1 MRLAGIPE
9 NLNPRNF
16 NPRKFNQRKFKSC
29 VVRISVTLRWTVLLF
44 SFFPITAAKAA
55 PGDKAELVRDLAGRV
70 GPVIGSA
77 LSCPDI
83 TRPRIQTVIEKF
95 VAVIRD
101 AAANEAQ
108 RSDLA
113 QLFDRSV
120 ADGRN
125 LVATGRLDCKTAERR
140 LADLEQSLNP
150 SAPAPAAAA
159 PTAPAFA
166 AAPPPAV
173 SFGNPVSPVR
183 GVSDNEI
190 RFGITAAFTG
200 PVRERGRQMKIGID
214 TAFNKVNDAGGIGGR
229 MLKLIA
235 ADDGNEPARTLQAV
249 KQLYEKDQIFGIIGS
264 IGTAT
269 AAVAVPYALERRM
282 LFFGAYTGGMVV
294 RRDPPDRY
302 VYNYRP
308 SYAEEAA
315 AAVHYLVKIR
325 RIPVRQIAVFAQQD
339 DLGDAG
345 YAGVAKAYRALGIND
360 SALLRLNYPRN
371 TIEVDEA
378 VNLLKVQKVPVRAV
392 IMSASYRAAAKFIE
406 KTRTL
411 YPEMI
416 FTSISGVGGSSLAEE
431 LKLLG
436 PRYTTGVLVT
446 QVVPAVSGYSS
457 AVLEYKN
464 ALAKYFPG
472 EAPDYASLEG
482 FVAANI
488 LIDALKRTGAQL
500 DTEKLVDALEATR
513 NLDLGL
519 GVPLNFGRS
528 DLKASKK
535 IWGTAL
541 DENGRFQAIDLE

>member
-1 MRLAGIPE
+1 V
-9 NLNPRNF
+9 N
-16 NPRKFNQRKFKSC
+16 
-29 VVRISVTLRWTVLLF
+29 LRWIAFLL
-44 SFFPITAAKAA
+44 SAFFITAANAA
-55 PGDKAELVRDLAGRV
+55 PGDKIDLVRDLAGRV

-77 LSCPDI
+77 LACPDI
-83 TRPRIQTVIEKF
+83 ARPRIQSVIEKF
-95 VAVIRD
+95 AALIRD
-101 AAANEAQ
+101 AASNEAQ

-120 ADGRN
+120 ADGRGA
-125 LVATGRLDCKTAERR
+125 VTSGRTDCRLAERR
-140 LADLEQSLNP
+140 LADLEQSLTP

-159 PTAPAFA
+159 PAAPAFA
-166 AAPPPAV
+166 AAPAPAV
-173 SFGNPVSPVR
+173 GFGNPVGAVR
-183 GVSDNEI
+183 GISDNEI

-200 PVRERGRQMKIGID
+200 PVKERGRQMKLGIE
-214 TAFNKVNDAGGIGGR
+214 TAFNQVNDAGGLGGR
-229 MLKLIA
+229 MLRLIA

-249 KQLYEKDQIFGIIGS
+249 KQLYEKDQIFGLIGS

-282 LFFGAYTGGMVV
+282 LFFGAYTGGNVV

-302 VYNYRP
+302 VFNYRP
-308 SYAEEAA
+308 SYAEEAD
-315 AAVHYLVKIR
+315 AAVRYLVKMR

-345 YAGVAKAYRALGIND
+345 FAGVAKAYRALGIND
-360 SALLRLNYPRN
+360 SAILRLNYPRN

-378 VNLLKVQKVPVRAV
+378 VNLLRVQKLPVRAI

-406 KTRTL
+406 KTRNL

-436 PRYTTGVLVT
+436 PRYTAGVLVT

-488 LIDALKRTGAQL
+488 LIDAIKRTGPQL
-500 DTEKLVDALEATR
+500 DTERLVDTLEATR

-528 DLKASKK
+528 DHTASRK

-541 DENGRFQAIDLE
+541 DESGRFQAVDLE

>member
-1 MRLAGIPE
+1 M
-9 NLNPRNF
+9 
-16 NPRKFNQRKFKSC
+16 S
-29 VVRISVTLRWTVLLF
+29 LRWTSLLL
-44 SFFPITAAKAA
+44 SAFFIAAAEAA
-55 PGDKAELVRDLAGRV
+55 PGDKIELVRDLAGRV

-77 LSCPDI
+77 LACPEV
-83 TRPRIQTVIEKF
+83 TRPRIQSVIEKF
-95 VAVIRD
+95 AAVIRD
-101 AAANEAQ
+101 AASNEAQ

-120 ADGRN
+120 AEGRN
-125 LVATGRLDCKTAERR
+125 TVTTGRTDCRLAERR
-140 LADLEQSLNP
+140 LAELEQSLAP

-159 PTAPAFA
+159 APALSPVAPAFA
-166 AAPPPAV
+166 AAPAAAPAI
-173 SFGNPVSPVR
+173 SYGNPVSAVR
-183 GVSDNEI
+183 GVSDTEI

-200 PVRERGRQMKIGID
+200 PVRERGRQMKLGIE
-214 TAFNKVNDAGGIGGR
+214 TAFNQVNDAGGIAGR
-229 MLKLIA
+229 KLRIIA

-249 KQLYEKDQIFGIIGS
+249 RQLYEKDQIFGIIGS

-269 AAVAVPYALERRM
+269 AAVAVPFALERRM
-282 LFFGAYTGGMVV
+282 LFFGAYTGGNVV

-302 VYNYRP
+302 VFNYRP
-308 SYAEEAA
+308 SYAEEADT
-315 AAVHYLVKIR
+315 AVRYLVKIR
-325 RIPVRQIAVFAQQD
+325 RIPIRQIAVFAQTD

-345 YAGVAKAYRALGIND
+345 YAGVAKAYRAMGLND
-360 SALLRLNYPRN
+360 SAILRLNYPRN

-378 VNLLKVQKVPVRAV
+378 VNTLRVQKLPVRAI

-406 KTRTL
+406 KTRAL

-436 PRYTTGVLVT
+436 PRYSAGVLVT

-464 ALAKYFPG
+464 ALAKYFAG

-488 LIDALKRTGAQL
+488 LIDAIKRAGPQF
-500 DTEKLVDALEATR
+500 DTEKLVDTLEATR

-528 DLKASKK
+528 EHTASKK

-541 DENGRFQAIDLE
+541 DESGRFQPVDLE

>member
-1 MRLAGIPE
+1 M
-9 NLNPRNF
+9 
-16 NPRKFNQRKFKSC
+16 
-29 VVRISVTLRWTVLLF
+29 
-44 SFFPITAAKAA
+44 
-55 PGDKAELVRDLAGRV
+55 
-70 GPVIGSA
+70 IGSA
-77 LSCPDI
+77 LACPDVG
-83 TRPRIQTVIEKF
+83 RPRIQTVIEKF
-95 VAVIRD
+95 AAVIRD

-125 LVATGRLDCKTAERR
+125 LVTTGRLDCRAAERR
-140 LADLEQSLNP
+140 LADLEQSLSP
-150 SAPAPAAAA
+150 PAPAAAA

-183 GVSDNEI
+183 GISDSEI

-200 PVRERGRQMKIGID
+200 PVRERGRQMKLGIEA
-214 TAFNKVNDAGGIGGR
+214 AFNQVNDAGGIGGR
-229 MLKLIA
+229 KLRIIA
-235 ADDGNEPARTLQAV
+235 ADDGNEPTRTLQAV
-249 KQLYEKDQIFGIIGS
+249 KQLYEKDQVFGIVGS

-269 AAVAVPYALERRM
+269 AAAAVPYLLERRM

-302 VYNYRP
+302 VFNYRP
-308 SYAEEAA
+308 SYAEEAD
-315 AAVHYLVKIR
+315 AAVRYLVKIR
-325 RIPVRQIAVFAQQD
+325 RIPVRQIAVFAQTD

-345 YAGVAKAYRALGIND
+345 FAGVAKAYRALGIND
-360 SALLRLNYPRN
+360 SAILRLSYARN
-371 TIEVDEA
+371 TIEVDDA
-378 VNLLKVQKVPVRAV
+378 VNLLKVQKAPVRAI
-392 IMSASYRAAAKFIE
+392 IMAASYRAAAKFIE
-406 KTRTL
+406 KTRNL

-416 FTSISGVGGSSLAEE
+416 FTNISGVGATALADE

-436 PRYTTGVLVT
+436 PRYTKGVLVT
-446 QVVPAVSGYSS
+446 QVVPAVSGHSS

-519 GVPLNFGRS
+519 GVQLNFARS
-528 DLKASKK
+528 DHQASHK

-541 DENGRFQAIDLE
+541 DETGRFQQVDLE

>member
-1 MRLAGIPE
+1 MRILV
-9 NLNPRNF
+9 N
-16 NPRKFNQRKFKSC
+16 
-29 VVRISVTLRWTVLLF
+29 LRWTSFLL
-44 SFFPITAAKAA
+44 SAFFITAAEAA
-55 PGDKAELVRDLAGRV
+55 PGDKMELVRDLAGRV

-77 LSCPDI
+77 LACPDV
-83 TRPRIQTVIEKF
+83 TRPRIQSVIEKF
-95 VAVIRD
+95 AAVIRD
-101 AAANEAQ
+101 AASNEAQ

-125 LVATGRLDCKTAERR
+125 AVTSGRTDCRLAERR
-140 LADLEQSLNP
+140 LADLEQSLTP

-159 PTAPAFA
+159 PAAPAFA
-166 AAPPPAV
+166 AAPAPAV
-173 SFGNPVSPVR
+173 SFGNPVSAVR
-183 GVSDNEI
+183 GISDNEI

-200 PVRERGRQMKIGID
+200 PVRERGRQMKLGIE
-214 TAFNKVNDAGGIGGR
+214 TAFNRVNEAGGLGGR
-229 MLKLIA
+229 MLRLIA

-249 KQLYEKDQIFGIIGS
+249 RQLYEKDQIFGLIGS

-282 LFFGAYTGGMVV
+282 LFFGAYTGGNVV

-302 VYNYRP
+302 VFNYRP
-308 SYAEEAA
+308 SYAEEAD
-315 AAVHYLVKIR
+315 AAVRYLVKMR
-325 RIPVRQIAVFAQQD
+325 RIPVRQIAVFAQTD

-345 YAGVAKAYRALGIND
+345 FAGVAKAYRALGIND
-360 SALLRLNYPRN
+360 SAILRLNYPRN

-378 VNLLKVQKVPVRAV
+378 VNTLRLQKVPVRAI

-406 KTRTL
+406 KTRNL

-446 QVVPAVSGYSS
+446 QVVPAVSGHSS

-488 LIDALKRTGAQL
+488 LIDALKRAGAQL
-500 DTEKLVDALEATR
+500 DTEKLVDALESTR

-519 GVPLNFGRS
+519 GVPLSFARS
-528 DLKASKK
+528 DHQASHK

-541 DENGRFQAIDLE
+541 DETGRFQPVDLE

>member
-1 MRLAGIPE
+1 
-9 NLNPRNF
+9 
-16 NPRKFNQRKFKSC
+16 
-29 VVRISVTLRWTVLLF
+29 VRISVNPRW
-44 SFFPITAAKAA
+44 AAFLASIFLTSVAQAA
-55 PGDKAELVRDLAGRV
+55 PGDKADLIRDLAGRV
-70 GPVIGSA
+70 GPIVGSA
-77 LSCPDI
+77 LACPDI
-83 TRPRIQTVIEKF
+83 ARSRVQSIIEKF
-95 VAVIRD
+95 TAVIRE
-101 AAANEAQ
+101 ASANEAQ
-108 RSDLA
+108 RSNLA
-113 QLFDRSV
+113 QTFDRSV
-120 ADGRN
+120 ADGRSA
-125 LVATGRLDCKTAERR
+125 VVSARTDCRQADRR

-150 SAPAPAAAA
+150 AA
-159 PTAPAFA
+159 PSPPAVAPPAFA
-166 AAPPPAV
+166 AAPPAAAAPA
-173 SFGNPVSPVR
+173 PVGSAVR
-183 GVSDNEI
+183 GVTDNEI

-200 PVRERGRQMKIGID
+200 PVRERGRHMKLGIES
-214 TAFNKVNDAGGIGGR
+214 AFNRVNDAGGVDGR
-229 MLKLIA
+229 MLRLIA

-249 KQLYEKDQIFGIIGS
+249 RQLYEKDQIFGIIGS

-269 AAVAVPYALERRM
+269 AAVAVPFALERRM

-302 VYNYRP
+302 VFNYRP
-308 SYAEEAA
+308 SYAEEAD
-315 AAVHYLVKIR
+315 AAVRYLVKMR

-345 YAGVAKAYRALGIND
+345 FAGVAKAYRALGIND

-378 VNLLKVQKVPVRAV
+378 VNLLRAQKVPVRAI

-406 KTRTL
+406 KTRNL

-446 QVVPAVSGYSS
+446 QVVPAVSGFSS
-457 AVLEYKN
+457 AVLDYKT

-488 LIDALKRTGAQL
+488 LIDALKRTGPQL
-500 DTEKLVDALEATR
+500 DTEKLIDALEATR

-528 DLKASKK
+528 DHQASHK

-541 DENGRFQAIDLE
+541 NEAGVFQPVDLE

>member
-1 MRLAGIPE
+1 MRRAGIPR
-9 NLNPRNF
+9 NLSRNF
-16 NPRKFNQRKFKSC
+16 KLKSS
-29 VVRISVTLRWTVLLF
+29 VVRVLVNLRWTAFLL
-44 SFFPITAAKAA
+44 SAFFITTAKAA
-55 PGDKAELVRDLAGRV
+55 PGDKIDLVRDLAGRV
-70 GPVIGSA
+70 GPIIGSA
-77 LSCPDI
+77 LACPDI
-83 TRPRIQTVIEKF
+83 TRPRIQSVIEKF
-95 VAVIRD
+95 AAVIRD
-101 AAANEAQ
+101 VASNEAQ

-125 LVATGRLDCKTAERR
+125 AVASGRTDCRLSERR
-140 LADLEQSLNP
+140 LADLEQSLTP
-150 SAPAPAAAA
+150 SAPAPAAAPA
-159 PTAPAFA
+159 APAFA
-166 AAPPPAV
+166 AAPAPAV
-173 SFGNPVSPVR
+173 SFGNPVSAVR
-183 GVSDNEI
+183 GISDNEI

-200 PVRERGRQMKIGID
+200 PVRERGRQMKLGID
-214 TAFNKVNDAGGIGGR
+214 TAFNRVNETGGLGGR
-229 MLKLIA
+229 MLRLIA
-235 ADDGNEPARTLQAV
+235 ADDGNEPTRTLQAV
-249 KQLYEKDQIFGIIGS
+249 RQLYEKDQIFGLIGS

-282 LFFGAYTGGMVV
+282 LFFGAYTGGNVV

-302 VYNYRP
+302 VFNYRP
-308 SYAEEAA
+308 SYAEEAD
-315 AAVHYLVKIR
+315 AAVRYLVKMR

-345 YAGVAKAYRALGIND
+345 FAGVAKAYRALGIND
-360 SALLRLNYPRN
+360 SAILRLNYPRN

-378 VNLLKVQKVPVRAV
+378 VNLLKLQKLPVRAI

-406 KTRTL
+406 KTRNL

-416 FTSISGVGGSSLAEE
+416 FTSISGVGGTSLADE

-446 QVVPAVSGYSS
+446 QVVPAVSGHSS
-457 AVLEYKN
+457 AVIEYKN

-500 DTEKLVDALEATR
+500 DTEKLVDALESTR

-519 GVPLNFGRS
+519 GVSLSFARS
-528 DLKASKK
+528 DHQASHK

-541 DENGRFQAIDLE
+541 DETGRFQPVELE

>member
-1 MRLAGIPE
+1 
-9 NLNPRNF
+9 
-16 NPRKFNQRKFKSC
+16 
-29 VVRISVTLRWTVLLF
+29 VRILVKLRWT
-44 SFFPITAAKAA
+44 SFLVSAFFITTAEAA
-55 PGDKAELVRDLAGRV
+55 PGDKIDLVRDLAGRV
-70 GPVIGSA
+70 GPIIGSA
-77 LSCPDI
+77 LACPDVA
-83 TRPRIQTVIEKF
+83 RPRIQSIIEKF
-95 VAVIRD
+95 AAVIRD
-101 AAANEAQ
+101 AASNDAQ

-120 ADGRN
+120 ADGRGA
-125 LVATGRLDCKTAERR
+125 VTSGRTECRLAERR
-140 LADLEQSLNP
+140 LADLEQSLSP
-150 SAPAPAAAA
+150 STPAPAPAPAASA
-159 PTAPAFA
+159 APAFA

-173 SFGNPVSPVR
+173 SFANSVSAVR
-183 GVSDNEI
+183 GVSDTEI

-200 PVRERGRQMKIGID
+200 PVRERGRQMKLGIE
-214 TAFNKVNDAGGIGGR
+214 TAFNQVNDAGGIAGR
-229 MLKLIA
+229 KLRIIA

-249 KQLYEKDQIFGIIGS
+249 RQLYEKDQVLGLIGS

-269 AAVAVPYALERRM
+269 AAVAVPFALERRM

-302 VYNYRP
+302 VFNYRP
-308 SYAEEAA
+308 SYAEEAD
-315 AAVHYLVKIR
+315 AAVRYLVKIR
-325 RIPVRQIAVFAQQD
+325 RIPVRQIAVFAQTD

-345 YAGVAKAYRALGIND
+345 YAGVAKAYRAMGIND
-360 SALLRLNYPRN
+360 SAILRLNYPRN

-378 VNLLKVQKVPVRAV
+378 VNTLRVQKVPVRAI

-406 KTRTL
+406 KTRAL

-464 ALAKYFPG
+464 ALAKYFAG

-488 LIDALKRTGAQL
+488 LIDAIKRAGPQF
-500 DTEKLVDALEATR
+500 DTEKLVDTLEATR

-528 DLKASKK
+528 EHTASKK

-541 DENGRFQAIDLE
+541 DESGRFQPVDLE

>member
-1 MRLAGIPE
+1 MRILV
-9 NLNPRNF
+9 N
-16 NPRKFNQRKFKSC
+16 
-29 VVRISVTLRWTVLLF
+29 LRWTSFLL
-44 SFFPITAAKAA
+44 SAFFITAAEAA
-55 PGDKAELVRDLAGRV
+55 PGDKIDLVRDLAGRV

-77 LSCPDI
+77 LACPDI
-83 TRPRIQTVIEKF
+83 TRPRIQSVIEKF
-95 VAVIRD
+95 AAVIRD
-101 AAANEAQ
+101 AASNEAQ

-120 ADGRN
+120 ADGRGA
-125 LVATGRLDCKTAERR
+125 VTSGRTDCRLAERR
-140 LADLEQSLNP
+140 LADLEQSLSP

-159 PTAPAFA
+159 AP
-166 AAPPPAV
+166 PPPHRLSPRRRPPAV
-173 SFGNPVSPVR
+173 SFGNPVSAVR
-183 GVSDNEI
+183 GVSDTEI

-200 PVRERGRQMKIGID
+200 PVRERGRQMKLGIE
-214 TAFNKVNDAGGIGGR
+214 TAFNQVNDAGGIAGR
-229 MLKLIA
+229 KLRIIA

-249 KQLYEKDQIFGIIGS
+249 RQLYEKDQIFGLIGS

-269 AAVAVPYALERRM
+269 AAVAVPFALERRM
-282 LFFGAYTGGMVV
+282 LFFGAYTGGNVV

-302 VYNYRP
+302 VFNYRP
-308 SYAEEAA
+308 SYAEEAD
-315 AAVHYLVKIR
+315 AAVRYLVKIR
-325 RIPVRQIAVFAQQD
+325 RIPVRQIAVFAQTD

-345 YAGVAKAYRALGIND
+345 YAGVAKAYRAMGIND
-360 SALLRLNYPRN
+360 SAILRLNYPRN

-378 VNLLKVQKVPVRAV
+378 VNTLRVQKVPVRAI

-406 KTRTL
+406 KTRAL

-436 PRYTTGVLVT
+436 PRYTAGVLVT

-464 ALAKYFPG
+464 ALAKYFAG

-488 LIDALKRTGAQL
+488 LIDAIKRAGPQF
-500 DTEKLVDALEATR
+500 DTEKLVDTLEATR

-528 DLKASKK
+528 EHTASKK

-541 DENGRFQAIDLE
+541 DESGRFQPVDLE

>member
-1 MRLAGIPE
+1 M
-9 NLNPRNF
+9 
-16 NPRKFNQRKFKSC
+16 
-29 VVRISVTLRWTVLLF
+29 RISVNLRWTSFLL
-44 SFFPITAAKAA
+44 SAFFITAAEAA
-55 PGDKAELVRDLAGRV
+55 PGDKMELVRDLAGRV

-77 LSCPDI
+77 LACPDI
-83 TRPRIQTVIEKF
+83 TRPRIQSVIEKF
-95 VAVIRD
+95 AAVIRD
-101 AAANEAQ
+101 AASNEAQ

-113 QLFDRSV
+113 QQFDRSV
-120 ADGRN
+120 ADGRGA
-125 LVATGRLDCKTAERR
+125 VTSGRTDCRLAERR
-140 LADLEQSLNP
+140 LADLEQSLTP
-150 SAPAPAAAA
+150 SAPGPAPAAAA
-159 PTAPAFA
+159 ALAAPAFA
-166 AAPPPAV
+166 AAPAPAV
-173 SFGNPVSPVR
+173 SFGNPVNAVR

-190 RFGITAAFTG
+190 RFGIAAAFTG
-200 PVRERGRQMKIGID
+200 PVRERGRQMKLGIE
-214 TAFNKVNDAGGIGGR
+214 TAFNQVNDAGGVGGR
-229 MLKLIA
+229 KLRIIA
-235 ADDGNEPARTLQAV
+235 ADDGNEPTRTLQAV
-249 KQLYEKDQIFGIIGS
+249 RQLYEKDQIFGLIGS

-282 LFFGAYTGGMVV
+282 LFFGAYTGGNVV

-302 VYNYRP
+302 VFNYRP
-308 SYAEEAA
+308 SYAEEAD
-315 AAVHYLVKIR
+315 AAVRYLVKMR

-345 YAGVAKAYRALGIND
+345 FAGVAKAYRALGIND
-360 SALLRLNYPRN
+360 SAILRLNYPRN

-378 VNLLKVQKVPVRAV
+378 VNLLKLQKVPVRAI

-406 KTRTL
+406 KTRNL

-446 QVVPAVSGYSS
+446 QVVPAVSGHSS

-488 LIDALKRTGAQL
+488 LIDAIKRTGAQL
-500 DTEKLVDALEATR
+500 DTEKLVDALESTR
-513 NLDLGL
+513 SLDLGL

-528 DLKASKK
+528 DHTASHK

-541 DENGRFQAIDLE
+541 DESGRFQPVDLE

>member
-1 MRLAGIPE
+1 M
-9 NLNPRNF
+9 
-16 NPRKFNQRKFKSC
+16 
-29 VVRISVTLRWTVLLF
+29 RISVDLRWTSFLL
-44 SFFPITAAKAA
+44 SAFFITAAEAA
-55 PGDKAELVRDLAGRV
+55 PGDKIELVRDLAGRV

-77 LSCPDI
+77 LACPDI
-83 TRPRIQTVIEKF
+83 TRPRIQSVIEKF
-95 VAVIRD
+95 AALIRD
-101 AAANEAQ
+101 AASNEAQ

-120 ADGRN
+120 ADGRGA
-125 LVATGRLDCKTAERR
+125 VTSGRTDCRLAERR
-140 LADLEQSLNP
+140 LADLEQSLGP
-150 SAPAPAAAA
+150 SSAPAPAAAA
-159 PTAPAFA
+159 PAAPAFA
-166 AAPPPAV
+166 AAPAAAPAV
-173 SFGNPVSPVR
+173 NFGNPVSAVR
-183 GVSDNEI
+183 GVSDTEI

-200 PVRERGRQMKIGID
+200 PVRERGRQMKLGIE
-214 TAFNKVNDAGGIGGR
+214 TAFNQVNDAGGIGGR
-229 MLKLIA
+229 KLRIIA

-249 KQLYEKDQIFGIIGS
+249 RQLYEKDQIFGIIGS

-269 AAVAVPYALERRM
+269 AAVAVPFALERRM
-282 LFFGAYTGGMVV
+282 LFFGAYTGGNVV

-302 VYNYRP
+302 VFNYRP
-308 SYAEEAA
+308 SYAEEAD
-315 AAVHYLVKIR
+315 AAVRYLVKMR

-345 YAGVAKAYRALGIND
+345 FAGVAKAYRALGIND
-360 SALLRLNYPRN
+360 SAILRLNYPRN

-378 VNLLKVQKVPVRAV
+378 VNLLRVQKLPVRAI

-406 KTRTL
+406 KTRAL

-436 PRYTTGVLVT
+436 PRYTAGVLVT
-446 QVVPAVSGYSS
+446 QVVPAVSGHSS

-464 ALAKYFPG
+464 ALAKYFAG

-488 LIDALKRTGAQL
+488 LIDALKRSGTQL
-500 DTEKLVDALEATR
+500 DTEKLVDALESTR

-528 DLKASKK
+528 DHTASHK

-541 DENGRFQAIDLE
+541 DESGRFQPVDLE

>member
-1 MRLAGIPE
+1 MKRIVCPRWIAFLLSAFFIP
-9 NLNPRNF
+9 
-16 NPRKFNQRKFKSC
+16 
-29 VVRISVTLRWTVLLF
+29 
-44 SFFPITAAKAA
+44 AANAA
-55 PGDKAELVRDLAGRV
+55 PGDKVELVRDLAAGV

-77 LSCPDI
+77 LACPDI
-83 TRPRIQTVIEKF
+83 ARPRVQFVIEKF
-95 VAVIRD
+95 AALIRD
-101 AAANEAQ
+101 AGSNEAQ
-108 RSDLA
+108 RAGLA
-113 QLFDRSV
+113 RLFDRSV

-125 LVATGRLDCKTAERR
+125 MVTTGKLDCGDAERR

-150 SAPAPAAAA
+150 PPAPAAAA
-159 PTAPAFA
+159 PAAPAFA

-183 GVSDNEI
+183 GVSDGEI

-214 TAFNKVNDAGGIGGR
+214 TAFNRANDAGGVGGR
-229 MLKLIA
+229 TLKLIA

-282 LFFGAYTGGMVV
+282 LFFGAYTGGNVV

-302 VYNYRP
+302 VFNYRP
-308 SYAEEAA
+308 SYAEEAD
-315 AAVHYLVKIR
+315 AAVRYLVKIR

-371 TIEVDEA
+371 TIEVDDA
-378 VNLLKVQKVPVRAV
+378 VNLLRVQKVPVRAI

-406 KTRTL
+406 KTRNL

-436 PRYTTGVLVT
+436 PRYTVGVLVT
-446 QVVPAVSGYSS
+446 QVVPAVSGHSS

-482 FVAANI
+482 YVAASI
-488 LIDALKRTGAQL
+488 LIDALKRTGAAL

-519 GVPLNFGRS
+519 GVQLNFARS
-528 DLKASKK
+528 DHQASHK

-541 DENGRFQAIDLE
+541 DETGRFQPIDLE

>member
-1 MRLAGIPE
+1 MRRAGIPR
-9 NLNPRNF
+9 NLSRNF
-16 NPRKFNQRKFKSC
+16 KLKSS
-29 VVRISVTLRWTVLLF
+29 VVRVLVNLRWTAFLL
-44 SFFPITAAKAA
+44 SAFFITTAKAA
-55 PGDKAELVRDLAGRV
+55 PGDKIDLVRDLAGRV
-70 GPVIGSA
+70 GPIIGSA
-77 LSCPDI
+77 LACPDI
-83 TRPRIQTVIEKF
+83 TRPRIQSVIEKF
-95 VAVIRD
+95 AAVIRD
-101 AAANEAQ
+101 VASNEAQ

-125 LVATGRLDCKTAERR
+125 AVASGRTDCRLSERR
-140 LADLEQSLNP
+140 LADLEQSLTP
-150 SAPAPAAAA
+150 SAPAPAAAPA
-159 PTAPAFA
+159 APAFA
-166 AAPPPAV
+166 AAPAPAV
-173 SFGNPVSPVR
+173 SFGNPVSAVR
-183 GVSDNEI
+183 GISDNEI

-200 PVRERGRQMKIGID
+200 PVRERGRQMKLGID
-214 TAFNKVNDAGGIGGR
+214 TAFNRVNETGGLGGR
-229 MLKLIA
+229 MLRLIA
-235 ADDGNEPARTLQAV
+235 ADDGNEPTRTLQAV
-249 KQLYEKDQIFGIIGS
+249 RQLYEKDQIFGLIGS

-282 LFFGAYTGGMVV
+282 LFFGAYTGGNVV

-302 VYNYRP
+302 VFNYRP
-308 SYAEEAA
+308 SYAEEAD
-315 AAVHYLVKIR
+315 AAVRYLVKMR

-345 YAGVAKAYRALGIND
+345 FAGVAKAYRALGIND
-360 SALLRLNYPRN
+360 SAILRLNYPRN

-378 VNLLKVQKVPVRAV
+378 VNLLKLQKLPVRAI
-392 IMSASYRAAAKFIE
+392 IMSASYRATAKFIE
-406 KTRTL
+406 KTRNL

-416 FTSISGVGGSSLAEE
+416 FTSISGVGGTSLADE

-446 QVVPAVSGYSS
+446 QVVPAVSGHSS
-457 AVLEYKN
+457 AVIEYKN

-500 DTEKLVDALEATR
+500 DTEKLVDALESTR

-519 GVPLNFGRS
+519 GVSLSFARS
-528 DLKASKK
+528 DHQASHK

-541 DENGRFQAIDLE
+541 DETGRFQPVDLE

>member
-1 MRLAGIPE
+1 MKLGIE
-9 NLNPRNF
+9 
-16 NPRKFNQRKFKSC
+16 
-29 VVRISVTLRWTVLLF
+29 
-44 SFFPITAAKAA
+44 
-55 PGDKAELVRDLAGRV
+55 
-70 GPVIGSA
+70 
-77 LSCPDI
+77 
-83 TRPRIQTVIEKF
+83 
-95 VAVIRD
+95 
-101 AAANEAQ
+101 
-108 RSDLA
+108 
-113 QLFDRSV
+113 
-120 ADGRN
+120 
-125 LVATGRLDCKTAERR
+125 
-140 LADLEQSLNP
+140 
-150 SAPAPAAAA
+150 
-159 PTAPAFA
+159 
-166 AAPPPAV
+166 
-173 SFGNPVSPVR
+173 
-183 GVSDNEI
+183 
-190 RFGITAAFTG
+190 
-200 PVRERGRQMKIGID
+200 
-214 TAFNKVNDAGGIGGR
+214 TAFNQVNDADGVGGR
-229 MLKLIA
+229 KLRIIA

-249 KQLYEKDQIFGIIGS
+249 RQLYEKDQIFGLVGS

-282 LFFGAYTGGMVV
+282 LFFGAYTGGNVV

-302 VYNYRP
+302 VFNYRP
-308 SYAEEAA
+308 SYAEEAD
-315 AAVHYLVKIR
+315 AAVRYLVKMR

-345 YAGVAKAYRALGIND
+345 FAGVAKAYRALGIND
-360 SALLRLNYPRN
+360 SAILRLNYPRN

-378 VNLLKVQKVPVRAV
+378 VNLLRVQKLPVRAI

-406 KTRTL
+406 KTRNL

-436 PRYTTGVLVT
+436 PRYTAGVLVT

-488 LIDALKRTGAQL
+488 LIDALKRTGTLL
-500 DTEKLVDALEATR
+500 DTEKLVDALESTR

-528 DLKASKK
+528 DHTASHK

-541 DENGRFQAIDLE
+541 DESGRFQPVDLE

>member
-1 MRLAGIPE
+1 MRRAGIPE
-9 NLNPRNF
+9 NFEP
-16 NPRKFNQRKFKSC
+16 KSYI
-29 VVRISVTLRWTVLLF
+29 VNVSVNLRWT
-44 SFFPITAAKAA
+44 SFLVSAFFITAAEAA
-55 PGDKAELVRDLAGRV
+55 PGDKIDLVRDLAGRV
-70 GPVIGSA
+70 GPIIGSA
-77 LSCPDI
+77 LACPDVA
-83 TRPRIQTVIEKF
+83 RPRIQSVIEKF
-95 VAVIRD
+95 AAVIRD
-101 AAANEAQ
+101 AASNEAQ

-120 ADGRN
+120 ADGRGA
-125 LVATGRLDCKTAERR
+125 VTSGRTDCRLADRR
-140 LADLEQSLNP
+140 LADLEQSLSP
-150 SAPAPAAAA
+150 STPAPPPAPAAPA
-159 PTAPAFA
+159 APAFA
-166 AAPPPAV
+166 AAPPPAA
-173 SFGNPVSPVR
+173 SFANPVSAAR
-183 GVSDNEI
+183 GISDTEI

-200 PVRERGRQMKIGID
+200 PVRERGRQMKLGIE
-214 TAFNKVNDAGGIGGR
+214 TAFNQVNDAGGIAGR
-229 MLKLIA
+229 KLRIIA

-249 KQLYEKDQIFGIIGS
+249 RQLYEKDQIFGLIGS

-269 AAVAVPYALERRM
+269 AAVAVPFALERRM

-302 VYNYRP
+302 VFNYRP
-308 SYAEEAA
+308 SYAEEAD
-315 AAVHYLVKIR
+315 AAVRYLVKMR
-325 RIPVRQIAVFAQQD
+325 RIPVRQIAVFAQTD

-345 YAGVAKAYRALGIND
+345 YAGVAKAYRAMGIND
-360 SALLRLNYPRN
+360 SAILRLNYPRN

-378 VNLLKVQKVPVRAV
+378 VNALRIQKLPVRAI

-406 KTRTL
+406 KTRAL

-457 AVLEYKN
+457 AVLEYKI
-464 ALAKYFPG
+464 ALAKYFAG

-488 LIDALKRTGAQL
+488 LIDAIKRAGPQF
-500 DTEKLVDALEATR
+500 DTEKLVDTLEATR

-528 DLKASKK
+528 DHTASHK

-541 DENGRFQAIDLE
+541 DESGRFQPVDLE

>member
-1 MRLAGIPE
+1 
-9 NLNPRNF
+9 
-16 NPRKFNQRKFKSC
+16 
-29 VVRISVTLRWTVLLF
+29 VRILVKPRWT
-44 SFFPITAAKAA
+44 SFLVSAFFITAVEAA
-55 PGDKAELVRDLAGRV
+55 PGDKIDLVRDLAGRV
-70 GPVIGSA
+70 GPIIGSVLA
-77 LSCPDI
+77 CPDVA
-83 TRPRIQTVIEKF
+83 RPRIQSVIEKF
-95 VAVIRD
+95 AAVIRD
-101 AAANEAQ
+101 GASNEAQ

-120 ADGRN
+120 ADGRGA
-125 LVATGRLDCKTAERR
+125 VTSGRTECRLAERR
-140 LADLEQSLNP
+140 LADLEQSLSSSTP
-150 SAPAPAAAA
+150 APAPAPAALA
-159 PTAPAFA
+159 APAFA

-173 SFGNPVSPVR
+173 SFANSVSAVR
-183 GVSDNEI
+183 GVSDTEI

-200 PVRERGRQMKIGID
+200 PVRERGRQMKLGIE
-214 TAFNKVNDAGGIGGR
+214 TAFNQVNDAGGIAGH
-229 MLKLIA
+229 KLRIIA

-249 KQLYEKDQIFGIIGS
+249 RQLYEKDQVLGLIGS

-269 AAVAVPYALERRM
+269 AAVAVPFALERRM

-302 VYNYRP
+302 VFNYRP
-308 SYAEEAA
+308 SYAEEAD
-315 AAVHYLVKIR
+315 AAVRYLVKIR
-325 RIPVRQIAVFAQQD
+325 RIPVRQIAVFAQTD

-345 YAGVAKAYRALGIND
+345 YAGVAKAYRAMGIND
-360 SALLRLNYPRN
+360 SAILRLNYPRN

-378 VNLLKVQKVPVRAV
+378 VNTLRVQKVPVRAI

-406 KTRTL
+406 KTRAL

-464 ALAKYFPG
+464 ALAKYFAG

-488 LIDALKRTGAQL
+488 LIDAIKRAGPQF
-500 DTEKLVDALEATR
+500 DTEKLVDTLEATR

-528 DLKASKK
+528 EHTASKK

-541 DENGRFQAIDLE
+541 DESGRFQPVDLE

>member
-1 MRLAGIPE
+1 
-9 NLNPRNF
+9 
-16 NPRKFNQRKFKSC
+16 
-29 VVRISVTLRWTVLLF
+29 VRILVKLRWT
-44 SFFPITAAKAA
+44 SFLVSAFFITAAEAA
-55 PGDKAELVRDLAGRV
+55 PGDKIDLVRDLAGRV
-70 GPVIGSA
+70 GPIIGSA
-77 LSCPDI
+77 LACPDVA
-83 TRPRIQTVIEKF
+83 RPRIQSIIEKF
-95 VAVIRD
+95 AAVIRD
-101 AAANEAQ
+101 AASNEAQ

-120 ADGRN
+120 ADGRGA
-125 LVATGRLDCKTAERR
+125 VASGRTECRLAERR
-140 LADLEQSLNP
+140 LADLEQSLSP
-150 SAPAPAAAA
+150 STPAPAPAASA
-159 PTAPAFA
+159 APAFA

-173 SFGNPVSPVR
+173 SFANSVSAVR
-183 GVSDNEI
+183 GVSDTEI

-200 PVRERGRQMKIGID
+200 PVRERGRQMKLGIE
-214 TAFNKVNDAGGIGGR
+214 TAFNQVNDAGGIAGR
-229 MLKLIA
+229 KLRIIA

-249 KQLYEKDQIFGIIGS
+249 RQLYEKDQVLGLIGS

-269 AAVAVPYALERRM
+269 AAVAVPFALERRM

-302 VYNYRP
+302 VFNYRP
-308 SYAEEAA
+308 SYAEEAD
-315 AAVHYLVKIR
+315 AAVRYLVKIR
-325 RIPVRQIAVFAQQD
+325 RIPVRQIAVFAQTD

-345 YAGVAKAYRALGIND
+345 YAGVAKAYRAMGIND
-360 SALLRLNYPRN
+360 SAILRLNYPRN

-378 VNLLKVQKVPVRAV
+378 VNTLRVQKVPVRAI

-406 KTRTL
+406 KTRAL

-464 ALAKYFPG
+464 ALAKYFAG

-488 LIDALKRTGAQL
+488 LIDAIKRAGPQF
-500 DTEKLVDALEATR
+500 DTEKLVDTLEATR

-528 DLKASKK
+528 EHTASKK

-541 DENGRFQAIDLE
+541 DESGRFQPVDLE

>member
-1 MRLAGIPE
+1 MRILV
-9 NLNPRNF
+9 N
-16 NPRKFNQRKFKSC
+16 
-29 VVRISVTLRWTVLLF
+29 LRWTPFLL
-44 SFFPITAAKAA
+44 SAFFIAAAEAA
-55 PGDKAELVRDLAGRV
+55 PGDKIELVRDLAGRV

-77 LSCPDI
+77 LACPDI
-83 TRPRIQTVIEKF
+83 TRPRIQLVIEKF
-95 VAVIRD
+95 AAVIRD
-101 AAANEAQ
+101 AASNEAQ

-120 ADGRN
+120 ADGRSA
-125 LVATGRLDCKTAERR
+125 VASGRTDCRLADRR
-140 LADLEQSLNP
+140 LADLEQSLTP

-159 PTAPAFA
+159 PAPAAPAFA
-166 AAPPPAV
+166 AAPAPAV
-173 SFGNPVSPVR
+173 SFGNPVSAVR
-183 GVSDNEI
+183 GISNDEI

-200 PVRERGRQMKIGID
+200 PVRERGRQMKLGIE
-214 TAFNKVNDAGGIGGR
+214 TAFNQVNDAGGVAGR
-229 MLKLIA
+229 KLRIIA

-249 KQLYEKDQIFGIIGS
+249 RQLYEKDQIFGLVGS

-282 LFFGAYTGGMVV
+282 LFFGAYTGGNVV

-302 VYNYRP
+302 VFNYRP
-308 SYAEEAA
+308 SYAEEAD
-315 AAVHYLVKIR
+315 AAVRYLVKMR

-345 YAGVAKAYRALGIND
+345 FAGVAKAYRALGIND
-360 SALLRLNYPRN
+360 SAILRLNYPRN

-378 VNLLKVQKVPVRAV
+378 VNLLRVQKLPVRAI

-406 KTRTL
+406 KTRNL

-436 PRYTTGVLVT
+436 PRYTAGVLVT

-500 DTEKLVDALEATR
+500 DTEKLVDALESTR
-513 NLDLGL
+513 SLDLGL

-528 DLKASKK
+528 DHTASHK

-541 DENGRFQAIDLE
+541 DESGRFQPVDLE

>member
-1 MRLAGIPE
+1 MRILV
-9 NLNPRNF
+9 N
-16 NPRKFNQRKFKSC
+16 
-29 VVRISVTLRWTVLLF
+29 LRWTSLLLS
-44 SFFPITAAKAA
+44 SFFITAAEAA
-55 PGDKAELVRDLAGRV
+55 PGDKIDLVRDLAGRV

-77 LSCPDI
+77 LACPDI
-83 TRPRIQTVIEKF
+83 TRPRIQSVIEKF
-95 VAVIRD
+95 AAVIRD
-101 AAANEAQ
+101 AASNEAQ

-120 ADGRN
+120 ADGRGA
-125 LVATGRLDCKTAERR
+125 VASGRTDCRLADRR
-140 LADLEQSLNP
+140 LVDLEQSLAP
-150 SAPAPAAAA
+150 SASAPAAAA
-159 PTAPAFA
+159 PTLTPVAPAFA
-166 AAPPPAV
+166 AAPAPAI
-173 SFGNPVSPVR
+173 SFGNPVSTVR
-183 GVSDNEI
+183 GVSDTEI

-200 PVRERGRQMKIGID
+200 PVRERGRQMKLGIE
-214 TAFNKVNDAGGIGGR
+214 TAFNQVNDAGGIAGR
-229 MLKLIA
+229 KLRIIA
-235 ADDGNEPARTLQAV
+235 ADDGNEPARTLTAV
-249 KQLYEKDQIFGIIGS
+249 RQLYEKDQIFGIIGS

-269 AAVAVPYALERRM
+269 AAVAVPFALERRM
-282 LFFGAYTGGMVV
+282 LFFGAYTGGNVV

-302 VYNYRP
+302 VFNYRP
-308 SYAEEAA
+308 SYAEEAD
-315 AAVHYLVKIR
+315 AAVRYLVKIR
-325 RIPVRQIAVFAQQD
+325 RIPIRQIAVFAQTD

-345 YAGVAKAYRALGIND
+345 YAGVAKTYRAMGLND
-360 SALLRLNYPRN
+360 SAILRLNYPRN

-378 VNLLKVQKVPVRAV
+378 VNTLRVQKMPVRAI

-406 KTRTL
+406 KTRAL

-436 PRYTTGVLVT
+436 PRYTAGVLVT

-464 ALAKYFPG
+464 ALAKYFAG

-488 LIDALKRTGAQL
+488 LIDAIKRAGPQF
-500 DTEKLVDALEATR
+500 DTEKLVDTLEATR

-528 DLKASKK
+528 EHTASKK

-541 DENGRFQAIDLE
+541 DECGRFQPVDLE